1 MNAWRAVAI
10 LILALASPA
19 TFAQSGNEV
28 LGWCKIFVDTKG
40 NAFQSGRC
48 LGFMEGGRQ
57 GLEFASYISIKLK
70 ALSKP
75 SFCVPDGVTNGQLG
89 QVLIQYFERHPAELH
104 EPAVG
109 LFSSA
114 LVEAFPCR

>member
-1 MNAWRAVAI
+1 MILVRWLLFLVLAGTGSGAV
-10 LILALASPA
+10 
-19 TFAQSGNEV
+19 AQSGNQV
-28 LGWCKIFVDTKG
+28 LSWCKIFVAAKG
-40 NAFQSGRC
+40 EAFQAGRC
-48 LGFMEGGRQ
+48 VGFMEGGRQ
-57 GLEFASYISIKLK
+57 GLEFAIFIAMKLK
-70 ALSKP
+70 GTDKP